1 LTPTEVRPRVGFSLR
16 GMLTVAVHEFRLR
29 IRAGR
34 WRWLLG
40 LWFFTLF
47 ALTALLRS
55 ALVTSGQAN
64 PGTDMFGGL
73 MLFML
78 ALALLVVPALTAQS
92 VNGDRIR
99 GVLATL
105 QTTLL
110 TPAEIAVGKLV
121 AAWGT
126 AVVFLLLA
134 VPLALWCV
142 AEGGS
147 GARVAVSLLIA
158 AILLGVMCAV
168 AQCLSALFA
177 RTTTSAVMSYLVVF
191 ALAIGTVIAFGLA
204 LVLTQTTETRTSGDV
219 SYEVTETHP
228 ERVWWLL
235 APNPFV
241 IVADAAPRPTT
252 QATGPDDGT
261 FRLDPLGAIAEVA
274 RSMRAP
280 QQLTIDEEG
289 NIVGATAPVWPY
301 GLAANV
307 VFGAAALVVTAR
319 RLRTPYGQLPKSVRV
334 A

>member
-1 LTPTEVRPRVGFSLR
+1 LTTSTGSRRGFSILS
-16 GMLTVAVHEFRLR
+16 MVNVAAHEFRLR

-40 LWFFTLF
+40 AWFISLLV
-47 ALTALLRS
+47 LTAVLRS
-55 ALVTSGQAN
+55 ALVSSGQTR

-78 ALALLVVPALTAQS
+78 ALALLVVPSLTAQS

-110 TPAEIAVGKLV
+110 SPAEIALGKLV

-126 AVVFLLLA
+126 AVVFLLTA
-134 VPLALWCV
+134 VPLAVWCV

-147 GARVAVSLLIA
+147 AVRVAVGLGVA
-158 AILLGVMCAV
+158 TILLGVMCAI
-168 AQCLSALFA
+168 AQCLSALLA

-191 ALAIGTVIAFGLA
+191 SLTIGTVVSFGLG
-204 LVLTQTTETRTSGDV
+204 LVLTQTTETREFDDGA
-219 SYEVTETHP
+219 SYEVTESHP

-241 IVADAAPRPTT
+241 IVADAAPRAP
-252 QATGPDDGT
+252 ADANMDDSAV
-261 FRLDPLGAIAEVA
+261 RLDPLGAIGEVA
-274 RSMRAP
+274 RSMRQPEP
-280 QQLTIDEEG
+280 QQVAPDGSVRGRE
-289 NIVGATAPVWPY
+289 APVWPF
-301 GLAANV
+301 GLAFHV
-307 VFGAAALVVTAR
+307 VLGVGAVVVTAR
-319 RLRTPYGQLPKSVRV
+319 RLRAPYGQISKAVRV

>member
-1 LTPTEVRPRVGFSLR
+1 MTTRAGSRRGFTII
-16 GMLTVAVHEFRLR
+16 GMLNVAAHEFRLR

-34 WRWLLG
+34 WRLL
-40 LWFFTLF
+40 LTAWFVALLV
-47 ALTALLRS
+47 LTALLRS
-55 ALVTSGQAN
+55 ALVSSGQTR

-73 MLFML
+73 MLIML
-78 ALALLVVPALTAQS
+78 ALALLVVPSLTAQS

-110 TPAEIAVGKLV
+110 TPTEIALGKLV

-126 AVVFLLLA
+126 AVVFLLAA

-147 GARVAVSLLIA
+147 AQRVAVSLGVA
-158 AILLGVMCAV
+158 AILLGVMCAI
-168 AQCLSALFA
+168 AQCLSAMLA

-191 ALAIGTVIAFGLA
+191 ALTIGTVITFGLA
-204 LVLTQTTETRTSGDV
+204 IVLTQTTQTGETAAGVR
-219 SYEVTETHP
+219 YEFTDSHP

-241 IVADAAPRPTT
+241 IVADAAPRAPSD
-252 QATGPDDGT
+252 ANPDEPV
-261 FRLDPLGAIAEVA
+261 FRLDPLGAIGEVA
-274 RSMRAP
+274 RSMRQPEP
-280 QQLTIDEEG
+280 QEVLPDGSVRGGE
-289 NIVGATAPVWPY
+289 APVWPF
-301 GLAANV
+301 GLAFHVALGI
-307 VFGAAALVVTAR
+307 GALIITAR
-319 RLRTPYGQLPKSVRV
+319 RLRAPYGKISRSVRV

>member
-1 LTPTEVRPRVGFSLR
+1 MTIQTRSRLGFSLR

-34 WRWLLG
+34 WRLLLG

-55 ALVTSGQAN
+55 ALVNTGQDN

-110 TPAEIAVGKLV
+110 TPTEIAAGKLV

-126 AVVFLLLA
+126 AVVFLLVA

-147 GARVAVSLLIA
+147 GVRVAVSLGVA
-158 AILLGVMCAV
+158 AILLGVMCAI

-177 RTTTSAVMSYLVVF
+177 RTTTSAVMSYLAVF
-191 ALAIGTVIAFGLA
+191 ALTIGTVIAFVLA
-204 LVLTQTTETRTSGDV
+204 LVLTQTNETRTTADGV
-219 SYEVTETHP
+219 TYETAETHP

-241 IVADAAPRPTT
+241 IVADAAPRPT
-252 QATGPDDGT
+252 ATADGPEDGS
-261 FRLDPLGAIAEVA
+261 FRLDPLGAIGEVA

-280 QQLTIDEEG
+280 DPVL
-289 NIVGATAPVWPY
+289 VGPDGMIESGEAPVWPF
-301 GLAANV
+301 GLAVNV
-307 VFGAAALVVTAR
+307 ILGIGALAITAR
-319 RLRTPYGQLPKSVRV
+319 NLRTPYAQLPKTVRV

>member
-1 LTPTEVRPRVGFSLR
+1 MTTAIGSRRGFSLTS
-16 GMLTVAVHEFRLR
+16 MLNVAAHEFRLR

-40 LWFFTLF
+40 TWFVTLLV
-47 ALTALLRS
+47 LTAVLRS
-55 ALVTSGQAN
+55 ALVSSGQSQ

-73 MLFML
+73 MLFVL
-78 ALALLVVPALTAQS
+78 ALALLVVPSLTAQS

-110 TPAEIAVGKLV
+110 TPAEIALGKLV

-126 AVVFLLLA
+126 AVVFLLTAIPLA
-134 VPLALWCV
+134 VWCV

-147 GARVAVSLLIA
+147 ALRVAVSLGIT

-177 RTTTSAVMSYLVVF
+177 RTTTSAVMSYVLVF
-191 ALAIGTVIAFGLA
+191 ALAIGTVIAFGLGT
-204 LVLTQTTETRTSGDV
+204 VLTQSTEIREAEDGAR
-219 SYEVTETHP
+219 YEVTESYP

-241 IVADAAPRPTT
+241 IVADAAPRAP
-252 QATGPDDGT
+252 ADANLDEAAV
-261 FRLDPLGAIAEVA
+261 RLDPLGAIGEVA
-274 RSMRAP
+274 RSMRRPEP
-280 QQLTIDEEG
+280 QQIAADGSVRG
-289 NIVGATAPVWPY
+289 NEAPVWPV
-301 GLAANV
+301 GLAFHVALGV
-307 VFGAAALVVTAR
+307 GALAITAR
-319 RLRTPYGQLPKSVRV
+319 RLRAPYGQISKSVRV

>member
-1 LTPTEVRPRVGFSLR
+1 MTNGAGTRSGFTLI
-16 GMLTVAVHEFRLR
+16 GMLNVAAHEFRLR

-40 LWFFTLF
+40 TWFVTLLV
-47 ALTALLRS
+47 LTALLRS
-55 ALVTSGQAN
+55 ALVSSGQTM

-78 ALALLVVPALTAQS
+78 ALALLVVPSLTAQS

-110 TPAEIAVGKLV
+110 TPAEIALGKLV

-126 AVVFLLLA
+126 AVVFLLTA

-147 GARVAVSLLIA
+147 AVRVAVG
-158 AILLGVMCAV
+158 LGVAAVVLGVICAI

-177 RTTTSAVMSYLVVF
+177 RTTTSAVMSYVVVF
-191 ALAIGTVIAFGLA
+191 ALAIGTVVAFA
-204 LVLTQTTETRTSGDV
+204 LGMVLTQTTETRESADGV
-219 SYEVTETHP
+219 RYEYTESHP

-241 IVADAAPRPTT
+241 IVADAAPRAPTDANADT
-252 QATGPDDGT
+252 VM
-261 FRLDPLGAIAEVA
+261 RLDPLGAIGEVA
-274 RSMRAP
+274 RSMRQPEP
-280 QQLTIDEEG
+280 QEVLPDGSVRG
-289 NIVGATAPVWPY
+289 NEAPVWPF
-301 GLAANV
+301 GLAIHV
-307 VFGAAALVVTAR
+307 VVGVTAVIITAR
-319 RLRTPYGQLPKSVRV
+319 RLRAPYGKISKSVRV